1 MDGTNM
7 MITVKT
13 WLDSG
18 ANCESRY
25 EVVFEVDKHEW
36 LDMNEQEQEEYAKDY
51 AWNRM
56 DWGHEVVEET
66 FKHD

>member
-1 MDGTNM
+1 MHTNK

-18 ANCESRY
+18 ANCQSRY
-25 EVVFEVDKHEW
+25 QVTFEVDESEW
-36 LDMNEQEQEEYAKDY
+36 LDMNELEQEEYAKDY

-56 DWGHEVVEET
+56 DWGYEVV
-66 FKHD
+66 DNDL